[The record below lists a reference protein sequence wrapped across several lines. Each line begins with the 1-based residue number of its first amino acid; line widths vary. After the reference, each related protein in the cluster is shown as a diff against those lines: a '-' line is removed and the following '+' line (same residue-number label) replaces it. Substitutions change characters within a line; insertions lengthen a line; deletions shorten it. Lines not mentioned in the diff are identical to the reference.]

1 MSEERILEKH
11 LIIPAL
17 KILKDLNGATTKE
30 LRETLKQILKPMG
43 ENLAPLLNRPGDIK
57 FNQIVRNLTGSHKKL
72 VKMGFAQLNNQKY
85 ILTEKGEKLLIDK
98 LEEYEYINS
107 GYFTK
112 KSQEQANEELLSNE
126 QHKYFVPEDEISE
139 GKLITTVT
147 KTRKRST
154 KLREY
159 AFDYYKKINQIKCDI
174 CGFNFEEN
182 YGKFGR
188 DYIEFHHIK
197 PISVYEED
205 GKIINLE
212 EARQNLVPLCS
223 NCHRILH
230 RNRITV
236 EQLKEAMNK
245 SER

>member
-223 NCHRILH
+223 NCHKILH

>member
-1 MSEERILEKH
+1 M
-11 LIIPAL
+11 
-17 KILKDLNGATTKE
+17 NGATTKE

-223 NCHRILH
+223 NCHKILH

>member
-1 MSEERILEKH
+1 MPEERILEKQ

-17 KILKDLNGATTKE
+17 KVFSRRKEGTTTSELIKILTEIMEPKGKDAE
-30 LRETLKQILKPMG
+30 ILS
-43 ENLAPLLNRPGDIK
+43 NRKDTH
-57 FNQIVRNLTGSHKKL
+57 FSQIVRNLKSHSTFKCGNL
-72 VKMGFAQLNNQKY
+72 AQYKDGKYYITESGLNFLESKY
-85 ILTEKGEKLLIDK
+85 
-98 LEEYEYINS
+98 EEYEYINS
-107 GYFTK
+107 GYFDVNVQK
-112 KSQEQANEELLSNE
+112 DANLKLLKDN
-126 QHKYFVPEDEISE
+126 KRYFVPEDEIFE

-182 YGKFGR
+182 YSKFGQ

-223 NCHRILH
+223 NCHKILH
-230 RNRITV
+230 RNSITV

>member
-223 NCHRILH
+223 NCHKILH
-230 RNRITV
+230 RNSIAV
-236 EQLKEAMNK
+236 ELLKEAMNK

>member
-30 LRETLKQILKPMG
+30 LRETLKQILKPIG

-223 NCHRILH
+223 NCHKILH